1 MGWQLPINNTIDR
14 YIDDVEL
21 ELSVSFP
28 QFQITQELCNPY
40 KVEYLRAT
48 FYQVLTFSHESFCYF
63 FFISMGSKI
72 FDFFG
77 LFYLSGS
84 YFLQNFLF
92 SKLSYSTAE
101 SLFTKQMMVGYIL
114 TRISNQMKQIKLF
127 RWLGTS
133 FGSQKKNHLCLYV
146 WMSGGSCILMQ
157 RAEPSISLKRF
168 LNNSKLDSAQFNM
181 FSSFELFQLIEVQ

>member
-1 MGWQLPINNTIDR
+1 
-14 YIDDVEL
+14 
-21 ELSVSFP
+21 
-28 QFQITQELCNPY
+28 
-40 KVEYLRAT
+40 
-48 FYQVLTFSHESFCYF
+48 
-63 FFISMGSKI
+63 MGSKI

-168 LNNSKLDSAQFNM
+168 LKNSKLDSAQFNINCSWFDDVWCLLKIKDPYAM
-181 FSSFELFQLIEVQ
+181 QMRIRLISLPNRKESP

>member
-1 MGWQLPINNTIDR
+1 MQSLQSWIFAS
-14 YIDDVEL
+14 YF
-21 ELSVSFP
+21 LSSLNF
-28 QFQITQELCNPY
+28 FTRIFL
-40 KVEYLRAT
+40 L
-48 FYQVLTFSHESFCYF
+48 FFYF
-63 FFISMGSKI
+63 FFISMWSKI

-168 LNNSKLDSAQFNM
+168 LKNSKLDSAQFNM